1 MMLSVIVPVYNAEK
15 YLGNCIES
23 IISQEYKEIEI
34 ILVDD
39 GSSDNSGKI
48 CDEFA
53 QKDNRIQVLHQKN
66 LGPLRA
72 RYNGVL
78 ASKGMYTTFVDAD
91 DWIDNNTYMNFL
103 APMEMEV
110 DIIIYAKKVERE
122 GAGIYHLDNFYQEGM
137 YYRNDIEKKILCNAI
152 WDFEKK
158 SPGLTQS
165 LNDKIFKKELLVRSY
180 KQAENVPNIHYGEDP
195 LILFPILQ
203 WVNSM
208 YISHKCYYHYRK
220 SVGNIP
226 GYLKDSSFFEKANV
240 WFQYLTDNT
249 KEIPQIRKQLEYVY
263 LYLLNLRKEIYGDL
277 KKNDEYIFPF
287 KDVKVGSKVVVYGAG
302 VVGNTY
308 IDQIKRSGY
317 CEIIAWVDKNYMK
330 YSESV
335 SNPNYIEGLEF
346 DCIVVAIQSEEIRQE
361 VISHFK
367 SKGYMAI

>member
-1 MMLSVIVPVYNAEK
+1 
-15 YLGNCIES
+15 
-23 IISQEYKEIEI
+23 
-34 ILVDD
+34 
-39 GSSDNSGKI
+39 
-48 CDEFA
+48 
-53 QKDNRIQVLHQKN
+53 
-66 LGPLRA
+66 
-72 RYNGVL
+72 
-78 ASKGMYTTFVDAD
+78 
-91 DWIDNNTYMNFL
+91 
-103 APMEMEV
+103 
-110 DIIIYAKKVERE
+110 
-122 GAGIYHLDNFYQEGM
+122 
-137 YYRNDIEKKILCNAI
+137 
-152 WDFEKK
+152 
-158 SPGLTQS
+158 
-165 LNDKIFKKELLVRSY
+165 
-180 KQAENVPNIHYGEDP
+180 
-195 LILFPILQ
+195 
-203 WVNSM
+203 M